1 MTKQTSFEGIG
12 EVYEAKLM
20 EAGVGSMEA
29 LLEAGASKKGRT
41 ELAAKSGISEKLLL
55 TWTNH
60 ADLTRVKGIG
70 SQYSDL
76 LEEAGVDTVPELARR
91 NAENLYQKIMEINEA
106 KKLVRKPPSL
116 SQIQDWIEQAGKL
129 PRVMEY

>member
-1 MTKQTSFEGIG
+1 MTKLSYIEGIG

-41 ELAAKSGISEKLLL
+41 ELAEKSGISEKLIL

-60 ADLTRVKGIG
+60 ADLNRVKGIG

>member
-1 MTKQTSFEGIG
+1 
-12 EVYEAKLM
+12 
-20 EAGVGSMEA
+20 MEA
-29 LLEAGASKKGRT
+29 LLEAGASKKGRM
-41 ELAAKSGISEKLLL
+41 ELAEKSGISEKLIL

-60 ADLTRVKGIG
+60 ADLNRVKGIG

-116 SQIQDWIEQAGKL
+116 SQIQDWIDQAGKL

>member
-1 MTKQTSFEGIG
+1 MTKLSYIEGIG

-41 ELAAKSGISEKLLL
+41 ELAEKSGISEKLIL

-60 ADLTRVKGIG
+60 A
-70 SQYSDL
+70 
-76 LEEAGVDTVPELARR
+76 A
-91 NAENLYQKIMEINEA
+91 
-106 KKLVRKPPSL
+106 
-116 SQIQDWIEQAGKL
+116 
-129 PRVMEY
+129 

>member
-1 MTKQTSFEGIG
+1 MTKLSYIEGIG

-29 LLEAGASKKGRT
+29 LLEAGASKKGRM
-41 ELAAKSGISEKLLL
+41 ELAEKSGISEKLIL

-60 ADLTRVKGIG
+60 ADLNRIKGIG

-106 KKLVRKPPSL
+106 KNLVRKPPSL
-116 SQIQDWIEQAGKL
+116 KQIQDWIEEAGTL
-129 PRVMEY
+129 PRIMEY